1 MLLLLDIGKSQGK
14 SDFLRSGK
22 SLRILCQ
29 VREFPNFCSKSG
41 NLSEHHS
48 KLCSFMARIIILQ
61 SVNYLMVSEKAV
73 SSGLVCVFFFKF
85 QIWIMRSIL
94 SFFADCFS
102 PVVVLFLQNCGTSW
116 HCKYSHLLISQF
128 QLSFFLFHL
137 SKLFYNY
144 GQCLPPTSCIN
155 QGPGKIIVGG

>member
-41 NLSEHHS
+41 NLSVHHS

-73 SSGLVCVFFFKF
+73 SSGLVCVCVFFKF
-85 QIWIMRSIL
+85 QI
-94 SFFADCFS
+94 
-102 PVVVLFLQNCGTSW
+102 
-116 HCKYSHLLISQF
+116 
-128 QLSFFLFHL
+128 
-137 SKLFYNY
+137 
-144 GQCLPPTSCIN
+144 
-155 QGPGKIIVGG
+155 